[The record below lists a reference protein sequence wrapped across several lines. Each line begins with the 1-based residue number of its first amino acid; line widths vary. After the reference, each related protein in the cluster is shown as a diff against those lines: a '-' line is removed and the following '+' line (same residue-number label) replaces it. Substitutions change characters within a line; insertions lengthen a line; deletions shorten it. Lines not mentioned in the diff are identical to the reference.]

1 MFILFQ
7 EKFFFM
13 VSVLV
18 NNNYYG
24 YVTLPFFTLCP
35 IKSQSILI
43 HKLNMF
49 IIEKGF
55 QVTRCVNC
63 ILMYFWKN

>member
-1 MFILFQ
+1 MLILFQ

-13 VSVLV
+13 VLALV

-24 YVTLPFFTLCP
+24 YVTLTFLTLCP
-35 IKSQSILI
+35 IKSQSILVQ
-43 HKLNMF
+43 KNMF